1 MLTPKAVTDARAIK
15 IGSEEAWDLMK
26 IARNI
31 TTAKGNK
38 VQKWNPHS
46 DDKSEILRH
55 VMGPSGNLRAP
66 TLQMNNEFIVGF
78 NAKIYE
84 SWLGKK

>member
-1 MLTPKAVTDARAIK
+1 MTSLTVTDARTIK
-15 IGSEEAWDLMK
+15 IDSQEAWDLIK
-26 IARNI
+26 AARSI
-31 TTAKGNK
+31 TTTKGDK
-38 VQKWNPHS
+38 VQNWNPHS

-78 NAKIYE
+78 NVKLYE
-84 SWLGKK
+84 NRLGKK